1 MNGKKVKVN
10 LASQP
15 LRNRRFF
22 FTLLASAAAV
32 FLVIAVLTQW
42 SSAKSRTRQAS
53 LRTTLE
59 RMEEQTRTAQKE
71 KDAWSLQ
78 IRDFSKKYKDILGSV
93 NGIILAKTFS
103 WTDFFAKLEDALPAG
118 SFISAIAPAQA
129 VDGRIDLRF
138 KVVSRDLSDLLALI
152 QKLNVRGFKNISVK
166 NEASEAGQLTS
177 EILIT
182 HERAL

>member
-1 MNGKKVKVN
+1 MNGKKVSVN

-22 FTLLASAAAV
+22 FALLAAAAAV
-32 FLVIAVLTQW
+32 FLVIAVLTLW
-42 SSAKSRTRQAS
+42 SSAKSRAREAS

-59 RMEEQTRTAQKE
+59 RMEGETRTAQKE
-71 KDAWSLQ
+71 KDAWTVQ
-78 IRDFSKKYKDILGSV
+78 IRDFSKKYKDILGSI

-103 WTDFFAKLEDALPAG
+103 WTDFFAKLEEAMPAG

-129 VDGRIDLRF
+129 ADRRIDLRF
-138 KVVSRDLSDLLALI
+138 KVVSRELADLLALI
-152 QKLNVRGFKNISVK
+152 QKLNTLGFKNISVR

-177 EILIT
+177 EILVT
-182 HERAL
+182 YERAL